1 MIRIFCNFVRAVIFY
16 LSIWVNKIQIWDIRS
31 KARQIKKVKVTKIA
45 LKEGQSYRLGECIV
59 TLAKFG
65 MEGKQEVAK
74 KIAYWDQVRKE
85 REEKYK
91 QKAIDIMLLNP
102 EQLKEYQVE
111 SWIQQRKAFNEKK
124 FYENLNEN
132 YQENQKA

>member
-1 MIRIFCNFVRAVIFY
+1 MTRLILNFIHALCFY
-16 LSIWVNKIQIWDIRS
+16 LGVTLTKLKGWWKPLTKQH
-31 KARQIKKVKVTKIA
+31 KKVKVTKIA

-74 KIAYWDQVRKE
+74 KIAYWNQVRKE

>member
-16 LSIWVNKIQIWDIRS
+16 LSIWVNKIQIWEIRS

-74 KIAYWDQVRKE
+74 KIAYWNQVRKE

-132 YQENQKA
+132 YQENLKA

>member
-1 MIRIFCNFVRAVIFY
+1 MIRLILNFIHALCFY
-16 LSIWVNKIQIWDIRS
+16 LGVTFTKLKGWWRPLTKQH
-31 KARQIKKVKVTKIA
+31 KKVKATKIA
-45 LKEGQSYRLGECIV
+45 LKEGESYRLGECIV